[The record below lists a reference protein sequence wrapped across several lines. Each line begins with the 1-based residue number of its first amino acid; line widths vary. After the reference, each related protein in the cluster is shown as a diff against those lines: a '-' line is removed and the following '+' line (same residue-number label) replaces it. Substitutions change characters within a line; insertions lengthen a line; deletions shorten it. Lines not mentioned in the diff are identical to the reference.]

1 MDLLTLSFTACMRMR
16 KLGRGQSVTF
26 CVSPEMQK
34 RIRTTCSAEPSRPIA
49 VIDVLEWAIS
59 ETWDEEVRSMP
70 LWENQGIRHLYQE
83 TVWNRAAREG
93 KFTQQDAEDY
103 IEPEAQTLE
112 YRYRPI
118 SAATQSSGS
127 STLLD
132 KLASSQEFSDAG
144 KEQLGLIQTKAK
156 TFSTASAT
164 RSANLQEEQEREL
177 APEIEQER
185 QVQRP
190 AEMEPRMHKLHPRLG
205 VFVRT
210 ARLALQSRAFLPPF
224 QALEKS
230 SAIQYFPS
238 GVSKFPSNLLITA
251 DYART
256 VHEGG
261 KGYCS
266 DMYQRPVQ
274 WVLTS
279 KSHMVIISQWEA
291 NQLKAILMKGCSG
304 AVVLRAYL
312 PRPSLTF
319 RTLEDLQ
326 LYTVPADANQEI
338 SPELVMQLNLFAG
351 QLYLRSYKH
360 YVALCRYLGLSYREN
375 EGSETIAADGFVGRR
390 EGEYAA
396 CRFETSPVMFLSVLF
411 KKIRK
416 DCMGIEKT
424 HMGKILA
431 GEILTEKDFAEE
443 D

>member
-1 MDLLTLSFTACMRMR
+1 
-16 KLGRGQSVTF
+16 
-26 CVSPEMQK
+26 MQK
-34 RIRTTCSAEPSRPIA
+34 RIRTTCSAEPLRAIA

-70 LWENQGIRHLYQE
+70 LWENQGLRHLYQE
-83 TVWNRAAREG
+83 TIWDRAVREG

-118 SAATQSSGS
+118 SAAGQQSSGS

-132 KLASSQEFSDAG
+132 KLASSQDFSDTG
-144 KEQLGLIQTKAK
+144 KEQLDLIQTKAEA
-156 TFSTASAT
+156 FSTASAT
-164 RSANLQEEQEREL
+164 KSANLQEEQEREL

-185 QVQRP
+185 QVERP
-190 AEMEPRMHKLHPRLG
+190 AEKVPQMHKLHPRLE

-210 ARLALQSRAFLPPF
+210 ARLAPGSSAFLPPF
-224 QALEKS
+224 QALENS
-230 SAIQYFPS
+230 SAIQYFPA
-238 GVSKFPSNLLITA
+238 GVSNFPSDLLITA

-261 KGYCS
+261 QGYCS

-291 NQLKAILMKGCSG
+291 NQLKPIIMKDSSG

-326 LYTVPADANQEI
+326 LYTVPASASQEI
-338 SPELVMQLNLFAG
+338 APELIMQLNLFAG

-360 YVALCRYLGLSYREN
+360 YVALCRYLGLSYKEN

-390 EGEYAA
+390 DGEYAA

-411 KKIRK
+411 KTIRR

-431 GEILTEKDFAEE
+431 GEILTERDFVEE
-443 D
+443 N